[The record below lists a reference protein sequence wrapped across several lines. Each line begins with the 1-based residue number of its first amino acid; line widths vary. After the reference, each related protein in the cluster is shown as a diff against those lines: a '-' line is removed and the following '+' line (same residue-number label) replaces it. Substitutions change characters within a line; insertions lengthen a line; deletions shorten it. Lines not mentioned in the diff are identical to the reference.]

1 MSNDAAKITLDAL
14 NGLSEEEKQ
23 LAIEALKQ
31 IAATG
36 SSEILNDLQYA
47 DFDEIPVDIDTFMHD
62 PKYLGQGLTDPEG
75 RFTVFPY

>member
-1 MSNDAAKITLDAL
+1 MSNDTAKLTLDAL
-14 NGLSEEEKQ
+14 SNLSEEEKKVA
-23 LAIEALKQ
+23 LEALKQ
-31 IAATG
+31 IAISG

-62 PKYLGQGLTDPEG
+62 PKYLGRGLTDPEG

>member
-62 PKYLGQGLTDPEG
+62 PKYLGRGLTDPEG